1 MTDFSLRRLLVGAGT
16 LVSAAAVLGAVM
28 YSSAPRP
35 ASGSP
40 ATHAHHLTTITDNA
54 PLPEARYAP
63 GWQRL
68 PSIARGP
75 RQEHGTAALDG
86 RVYVVGGIVPLPDG
100 RVETTGRVEVYDP
113 ATREWADAA
122 PLPVPMNHPNLAT
135 VGGRL
140 LVLGGLSGGAS
151 WQAIGDSFAYDPATD
166 RWAPLA
172 DVPPAMRRGSAAM
185 GVHGDTVYLAGGMLT
200 LTPGPGGLQDT
211 VATVSAYHAP
221 TGRWSTLAS
230 LPQARDHAGGAV
242 VGGTFYVLG
251 GRDRGQLNVR
261 DEVFAMNLRSGRW
274 SERSPMPTPRGG
286 LATAAVGDRVYTFGG
301 EGNPVPGSDHIFRET
316 EVYDVRTDRWKKLAP
331 MPLPR
336 HGTAAVAIDG
346 TIYIP
351 GGGNRA
357 GGAPVDVVDA
367 YRPR

>member
-1 MTDFSLRRLLVGAGT
+1 MTDFSVRRLSVGAGT
-16 LVSAAAVLGAVM
+16 LVSAAAVVGAV
-28 YSSAPRP
+28 AVVLPP
-35 ASGSP
+35 AAQPAAGSP
-40 ATHAHHLTTITDNA
+40 AAHHLTTITANA
-54 PLPEARYAP
+54 PLPEAEYAV
-63 GWQRL
+63 GWKRL

-86 RVYVVGGIVPLPDG
+86 RVYVVGGIVPTPDG

-113 ATREWADAA
+113 ATRAWTDAA

-151 WQAIGDSFAYDPATD
+151 WQAIGDSFAYDPAAD
-166 RWAPLA
+166 RWSRLG
-172 DVPPAMRRGSAAM
+172 DVPPAMRRGSAAT

-211 VATVSAYHAP
+211 VATVSAYHVP
-221 TGRWSTLAS
+221 TGRWATLTS

-242 VGGTFYVLG
+242 AGGTFYVLG

-261 DEVFAMNLRSGRW
+261 DEVYALNLRSGRW

-286 LATAAVGDRVYTFGG
+286 LATAAVGDRIYTFGG
-301 EGNPVPGSDHIFRET
+301 EGNPAPGSDHIFRET
-316 EVYDVRTDRWKKLAP
+316 EVYDARTDRWKKLAP

-351 GGGNRA
+351 GGGNQA